1 MSQENIQLV
10 KDLYAAFARRD
21 TPAILAKI
29 APDFEAIQST
39 EIPWGGHYRGPDGLL
54 QFFTKLTSHLNNEA
68 LPIERYLDAGDHVV
82 AVGRTQG
89 TVRANGKRFDV
100 PLAHV
105 WKIENGHIVRFT
117 PYIDN
122 PTMLASLG

>member
-10 KDLYAAFARRD
+10 KDVYAAFARRD
-21 TPAILAKI
+21 TPTILAKI
-29 APDFEAIQST
+29 SPDFEATQST
-39 EIPWGGHYRGPDGLL
+39 EVPWGGHYHGPDGLL
-54 QFFTKLTSHLNNEA
+54 QFFAKLTSQLNNEA
-68 LPIERYLDAGDHVV
+68 LPIDRYLDAGDHVV
-82 AVGRTQG
+82 AIGRTQG

-105 WKIENGHIVRFT
+105 WQFKDGCIVRFM